1 MLTAHVTLATLISGG
16 LMRLI
21 ALLVTVLSTSICAH
35 GDTIYTFT
43 ITGVPG
49 LPSLIG
55 TYTFHEPSILMSETT
70 IIGANIVSSGAVVKD
85 IVIDPLSNVC
95 PLVAFVND
103 VSCLQIDFAAGQ
115 SNVQGSAAP
124 LIATGTYI
132 GAANMLEITQT
143 AVPEPSSL
151 ALFGIGILGLFN
163 IGRRRMTK

>member
-1 MLTAHVTLATLISGG
+1 
-16 LMRLI
+16 MRLV

-43 ITGVPG
+43 ITDVPG

-55 TYTFHEPSILMSETT
+55 TYIFPEPSILVSETT
-70 IIGANIVSSGAVVKD
+70 IIGADITSSGAVVKD

-95 PLVAFVND
+95 PLFTFGSD
-103 VSCLQIDFAAGQ
+103 VSCLQIDFAGGQ
-115 SNVQGSAAP
+115 SNVQGFAVP

-143 AVPEPSSL
+143 TVPEPSSL
-151 ALFGIGILGLFN
+151 ALIGIGILGLVN
-163 IGRRRMTK
+163 TVRRRMTK